1 MFLVNRQAIWWT
13 GLARLRRRSSLI
25 VKVGKRK
32 MSPLT
37 LAVCP
42 LDTKVNDVII
52 HLLYP
57 HSQILFRAARMPT
70 TLAMPAM
77 LLLSQDTGEI

>member
-1 MFLVNRQAIWWT
+1 
-13 GLARLRRRSSLI
+13 
-25 VKVGKRK
+25 

-42 LDTKVNDVII
+42 LDTKLNDVII